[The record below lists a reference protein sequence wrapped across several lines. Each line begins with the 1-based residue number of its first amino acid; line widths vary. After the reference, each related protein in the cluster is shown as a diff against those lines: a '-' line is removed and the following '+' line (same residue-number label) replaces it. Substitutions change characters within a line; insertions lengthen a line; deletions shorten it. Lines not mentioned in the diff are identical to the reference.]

1 MNRLSMPPHPKDLQK
16 SLIALL
22 SEGLMVSLH
31 TIINQLNSYHG
42 STRRRFQEN
51 SISL

>member
-1 MNRLSMPPHPKDLQK
+1 MSHRLIPLRPKDPQN

-22 SEGLMVSLH
+22 SEGLMVSLR